1 MFVTPLIERITFS
14 TRCFISVDLTDP
26 TIVTLPFS
34 TRVLTSSF
42 DRVGSAASVES
53 ICDWIEE
60 SSGGTLDVSPA
71 GTAGVGS
78 IDGLVCG
85 VAEVLGEGFGEGVNP
100 EPAGTVCCGAS
111 DAVVGSYGRLV
122 MKSATNVARAAAMIT
137 LIPIHNSS
145 LRDGGRRD
153 AERR

>member
-1 MFVTPLIERITFS
+1 MRF
-14 TRCFISVDLTDP
+14 FILLELTD
-26 TIVTLPFS
+26 TMIVRLPIS
-34 TRVLTSSF
+34 TRVVTSSF

-60 SSGGTLDVSPA
+60 SSGGTLEVSPA

-85 VAEVLGEGFGEGVNP
+85 VAEMLGEGFGEGVNP
-100 EPAGTVCCGAS
+100 EPAGTVCWGAS

-122 MKSATNVARAAAMIT
+122 MK
-137 LIPIHNSS
+137 
-145 LRDGGRRD
+145 
-153 AERR
+153 